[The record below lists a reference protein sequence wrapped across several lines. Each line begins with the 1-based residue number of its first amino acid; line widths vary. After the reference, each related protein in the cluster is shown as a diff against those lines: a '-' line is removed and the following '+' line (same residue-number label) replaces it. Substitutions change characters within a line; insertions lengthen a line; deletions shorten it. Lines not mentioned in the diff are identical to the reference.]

1 MILVARLSVSSSSS
15 SSIDIDLPHSKALR
29 FRLAAPSHEISRHPT
44 SVLRRQPHGCGPFGM
59 IAAPMRF
66 TRNSEIYGEDEA
78 AEYLYQVVSGAVRTY
93 KILED
98 GRRQIGAFYLPGDIF
113 GFEARESHI
122 SSAEAICETHLLMV
136 KRSAVIVRA
145 SHERELTRQLWDG
158 MALELCLFQATF
170 NAPDRQR
177 RRSGDGLS
185 ARYVSPRY
193 QERCDRTSHVT
204 AGCCRLPWLTIET
217 VSYAFTQLEQNGV
230 IALPTSRRVELR
242 DGRSSSRYA
251 QNLG

>member
-1 MILVARLSVSSSSS
+1 MQAQ
-15 SSIDIDLPHSKALR
+15 
-29 FRLAAPSHEISRHPT
+29 AAPSHEISRHPT

-113 GFEARESHI
+113 GFEAGESHI

-158 MALELCLFQATF
+158 MALELRRFQQHSMLLIGSAEDRVMAFLLDMSRRATK
-170 NAPDRQR
+170 NGAIELPMSRQDVADYL
-177 RRSGDGLS
+177 G
-185 ARYVSPRY
+185 
-193 QERCDRTSHVT
+193 
-204 AGCCRLPWLTIET
+204 LTIET
-217 VSYAFTQLEQNGV
+217 VSRTFTQLEQNGV

-242 DGRSSSRYA
+242 DGRLSSRYV